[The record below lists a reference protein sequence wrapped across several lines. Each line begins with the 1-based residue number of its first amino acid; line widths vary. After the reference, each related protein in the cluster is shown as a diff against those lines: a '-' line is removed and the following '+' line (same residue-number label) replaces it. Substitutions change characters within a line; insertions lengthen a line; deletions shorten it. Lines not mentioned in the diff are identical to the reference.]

1 MVSHLSL
8 FPIEFGLGHHEF
20 SCVDLF
26 GSKIYLTSNGGRMSF
41 FSRLIT
47 LFIICNVPVAYGD
60 WRVAQGSTVGFVS
73 IKNNV
78 VGEVNTFDQLSGTIF
93 DSGRVQIVIAL
104 SSVETG
110 IKIRN
115 ERLQKMLFEV
125 ASFPTASIDA
135 ALSDSQI
142 AALRAGGA
150 RAESVSVNIR
160 LHGKTV
166 SKTANVSVSSSGGDV
181 RVTTTQPIVITAQE
195 FGLESGV
202 AALQQ
207 IAGLNAISRSIP
219 VTVDLRLTAD

>member
-1 MVSHLSL
+1 MVSMKLSM
-8 FPIEFGLGHHEF
+8 FPKLVILLSGVGFMAPVQADWTV
-20 SCVDLF
+20 SD
-26 GSKIYLTSNGGRMSF
+26 S
-41 FSRLIT
+41 SRI
-47 LFIICNVPVAYGD
+47 
-60 WRVAQGSTVGFVS
+60 GFVS
-73 IKNNV
+73 IKNNRI
-78 VGEVNTFDQLSGTIF
+78 GENNAFERVSGSISE
-93 DSGRVQIVIAL
+93 SGQVAVSVDL

-110 IKIRN
+110 IGIRN

-125 ASFPTASIDA
+125 ASFPTASVDA

-142 AALRAGGA
+142 AALRAGAA
-150 RAESVSVNIR
+150 RAESVSVNIS

-207 IAGLNAISRSIP
+207 IAGLSAISRSIP

>member
-1 MVSHLSL
+1 MFPKLVILLSGVGFMAPVQADWTVSDS
-8 FPIEFGLGHHEF
+8 
-20 SCVDLF
+20 
-26 GSKIYLTSNGGRMSF
+26 
-41 FSRLIT
+41 SRI
-47 LFIICNVPVAYGD
+47 
-60 WRVAQGSTVGFVS
+60 GFVS
-73 IKNNV
+73 IKNNRI
-78 VGEVNTFDQLSGTIF
+78 GENNAFERVSGSISE
-93 DSGRVQIVIAL
+93 SGQVAVSVDL

-110 IKIRN
+110 IGIRN

-135 ALSDSQI
+135 ALSDGQI

-150 RAESVSVNIR
+150 RAESVSVNIS

>member
-1 MVSHLSL
+1 MKLSMFAKLVILLSGVGFMAPVQADWTVSDS
-8 FPIEFGLGHHEF
+8 
-20 SCVDLF
+20 
-26 GSKIYLTSNGGRMSF
+26 
-41 FSRLIT
+41 SRI
-47 LFIICNVPVAYGD
+47 
-60 WRVAQGSTVGFVS
+60 GFVS
-73 IKNNV
+73 IKNNRI
-78 VGEVNTFDQLSGTIF
+78 GENNAFERVSGSISE
-93 DSGRVQIVIAL
+93 SGQVAVSVDL

-110 IKIRN
+110 IGIRN

-135 ALSDSQI
+135 ALSDGQI

-150 RAESVSVNIR
+150 RAESVSVNIS

>member
-1 MVSHLSL
+1 MAKSIFPKLVILLSAVGVMAPAQADWAL
-8 FPIEFGLGHHEF
+8 ND
-20 SCVDLF
+20 S
-26 GSKIYLTSNGGRMSF
+26 
-41 FSRLIT
+41 SRI
-47 LFIICNVPVAYGD
+47 
-60 WRVAQGSTVGFVS
+60 GFVS
-73 IKNNV
+73 IKNNSIGENNAFERV
-78 VGEVNTFDQLSGTIF
+78 SGSISASGEVSLSV
-93 DSGRVQIVIAL
+93 DL

-110 IKIRN
+110 IGIRN

-125 ASFPTASIDA
+125 ASFPTATIDA

-142 AALRAGGA
+142 AALKAGGA
-150 RAESVSVNIR
+150 QTESLAVSVS

-166 SKTANVSVSSSGGDV
+166 SKTANLSVSVSDGGV

-195 FGLESGV
+195 FGLEAGV

>member
-1 MVSHLSL
+1 MAKSIFPKLVILLSAL
-8 FPIEFGLGHHEF
+8 
-20 SCVDLF
+20 CVMAPAQADWALND
-26 GSKIYLTSNGGRMSF
+26 S
-41 FSRLIT
+41 SRI
-47 LFIICNVPVAYGD
+47 
-60 WRVAQGSTVGFVS
+60 GFVS
-73 IKNNV
+73 IKNNSIGENNAFERV
-78 VGEVNTFDQLSGTIF
+78 SGSISASGEVSLSV
-93 DSGRVQIVIAL
+93 DL

-110 IKIRN
+110 IGIRN

-125 ASFPTASIDA
+125 ASFPTATIDA

-142 AALRAGGA
+142 AALKAGGA
-150 RAESVSVNIR
+150 QTESVAVSIS

-166 SKTANVSVSSSGGDV
+166 SKTANLSVSVSDGGV

-195 FGLESGV
+195 FGLEAGV

>member
-1 MVSHLSL
+1 MKLSM
-8 FPIEFGLGHHEF
+8 FPKLVILLSGVGF
-20 SCVDLF
+20 
-26 GSKIYLTSNGGRMSF
+26 T
-41 FSRLIT
+41 
-47 LFIICNVPVAYGD
+47 VPVQAD
-60 WRVAQGSTVGFVS
+60 WTVSDSSRIGFVS
-73 IKNNV
+73 IKNNRI
-78 VGEVNTFDQLSGTIF
+78 GENNAFERVSGSISE
-93 DSGRVQIVIAL
+93 SGQVAVSVDL

-110 IKIRN
+110 IGIRN

-150 RAESVSVNIR
+150 RAESVSVNIS
-160 LHGKTV
+160 LHGKPV
-166 SKTANVSVSSSGGDV
+166 RKTANVSVSSSGGDV

>member
-1 MVSHLSL
+1 MKLSMFPKLVILLSGVGFMEPVEADWTVSDS
-8 FPIEFGLGHHEF
+8 
-20 SCVDLF
+20 
-26 GSKIYLTSNGGRMSF
+26 
-41 FSRLIT
+41 SRI
-47 LFIICNVPVAYGD
+47 
-60 WRVAQGSTVGFVS
+60 GFVS
-73 IKNNV
+73 IKNNRI
-78 VGEVNTFDQLSGTIF
+78 GENNAFERVSGSISE
-93 DSGRVQIVIAL
+93 SGQVAVSVDL

-110 IKIRN
+110 IGIRN

-125 ASFPTASIDA
+125 ASFPTASVDA

-150 RAESVSVNIR
+150 RAESVSVNIS

-207 IAGLNAISRSIP
+207 IAGLSAISRSIP

>member
-1 MVSHLSL
+1 MAKSIFPKLVILLSA
-8 FPIEFGLGHHEF
+8 LGVMAPAQADWALND
-20 SCVDLF
+20 S
-26 GSKIYLTSNGGRMSF
+26 
-41 FSRLIT
+41 SRI
-47 LFIICNVPVAYGD
+47 
-60 WRVAQGSTVGFVS
+60 GFVS
-73 IKNNV
+73 IKNNSIGENNAFERV
-78 VGEVNTFDQLSGTIF
+78 SGSISASGEVSLSV
-93 DSGRVQIVIAL
+93 DL

-110 IKIRN
+110 IGIRN

-125 ASFPTASIDA
+125 ASFPTATIDA

-150 RAESVSVNIR
+150 RAESVSVNIS

>member
-1 MVSHLSL
+1 MKLTMFPKLVILLSGVG
-8 FPIEFGLGHHEF
+8 F
-20 SCVDLF
+20 
-26 GSKIYLTSNGGRMSF
+26 T
-41 FSRLIT
+41 
-47 LFIICNVPVAYGD
+47 VPVQAD
-60 WRVAQGSTVGFVS
+60 WTVSDSSRIGFVS
-73 IKNNV
+73 IKNNRI
-78 VGEVNTFDQLSGTIF
+78 GENNAFERVSGSISE
-93 DSGRVQIVIAL
+93 SGQVAVSVDL

-110 IKIRN
+110 IGIRN

-160 LHGKTV
+160 LRGKTV

>member
-1 MVSHLSL
+1 MVKSMFPKLVILLSA
-8 FPIEFGLGHHEF
+8 LGVMAPAQADWTL
-20 SCVDLF
+20 SD
-26 GSKIYLTSNGGRMSF
+26 S
-41 FSRLIT
+41 SRI
-47 LFIICNVPVAYGD
+47 
-60 WRVAQGSTVGFVS
+60 GFVS
-73 IKNNV
+73 IKNNRI
-78 VGEVNTFDQLSGTIF
+78 GENNAFERVSGSISE
-93 DSGRVQIVIAL
+93 SGQVAVSVDL

-110 IKIRN
+110 IGIRN

-142 AALRAGGA
+142 AALKAGGA
-150 RAESVSVNIR
+150 RAESVSVNIS

>member
-1 MVSHLSL
+1 
-8 FPIEFGLGHHEF
+8 
-20 SCVDLF
+20 
-26 GSKIYLTSNGGRMSF
+26 
-41 FSRLIT
+41 
-47 LFIICNVPVAYGD
+47 
-60 WRVAQGSTVGFVS
+60 
-73 IKNNV
+73 
-78 VGEVNTFDQLSGTIF
+78 
-93 DSGRVQIVIAL
+93 
-104 SSVETG
+104 
-110 IKIRN
+110 
-115 ERLQKMLFEV
+115 MLFEV

-150 RAESVSVNIR
+150 RAESVSVNIS

>member
-1 MVSHLSL
+1 MKLSMFPKLVILLSGVGFMAPVQADWTVSDS
-8 FPIEFGLGHHEF
+8 
-20 SCVDLF
+20 
-26 GSKIYLTSNGGRMSF
+26 
-41 FSRLIT
+41 SRI
-47 LFIICNVPVAYGD
+47 
-60 WRVAQGSTVGFVS
+60 GFVS
-73 IKNNV
+73 IKNNRI
-78 VGEVNTFDQLSGTIF
+78 GENNAFERVSGSISE
-93 DSGRVQIVIAL
+93 SGQVAVSVDL

-110 IKIRN
+110 IGIRN

-135 ALSDSQI
+135 VLSDGQI

-150 RAESVSVNIR
+150 RAESVSVNIS

-166 SKTANVSVSSSGGDV
+166 SKMANVSVSSSGGDV
-181 RVTTTQPIVITAQE
+181 RVTTTQPIVIIAQE

-202 AALQQ
+202 EALQQ

>member
-1 MVSHLSL
+1 MKLSM
-8 FPIEFGLGHHEF
+8 FPKLVILLSGVGFMAPVQADWTVID
-20 SCVDLF
+20 S
-26 GSKIYLTSNGGRMSF
+26 
-41 FSRLIT
+41 SRI
-47 LFIICNVPVAYGD
+47 
-60 WRVAQGSTVGFVS
+60 GFVS
-73 IKNNV
+73 IKNNRI
-78 VGEVNTFDQLSGTIF
+78 GENNAF
-93 DSGRVQIVIAL
+93 GRVSGSISESGQVAVSVDL

-110 IKIRN
+110 IGIRN
-115 ERLQKMLFEV
+115 ERLQKILFEV

-135 ALSDSQI
+135 ALSDGQI
-142 AALRAGGA
+142 VALRAGGA
-150 RAESVSVNIR
+150 RAESVLVNIS

>member
-1 MVSHLSL
+1 MKLSMFPKLVILLSGVGFMAPVQADWTVSDS
-8 FPIEFGLGHHEF
+8 
-20 SCVDLF
+20 
-26 GSKIYLTSNGGRMSF
+26 
-41 FSRLIT
+41 SRI
-47 LFIICNVPVAYGD
+47 
-60 WRVAQGSTVGFVS
+60 GFVS
-73 IKNNV
+73 IKNNRI
-78 VGEVNTFDQLSGTIF
+78 GENNAFERVSGSISE
-93 DSGRVQIVIAL
+93 SGQVAVSVDL

-110 IKIRN
+110 IGIRN

-150 RAESVSVNIR
+150 RAESVSVNIS

>member
-1 MVSHLSL
+1 MKLSMFAKLVILLSGVGFMAPVQADWTVSDS
-8 FPIEFGLGHHEF
+8 
-20 SCVDLF
+20 
-26 GSKIYLTSNGGRMSF
+26 
-41 FSRLIT
+41 SRI
-47 LFIICNVPVAYGD
+47 
-60 WRVAQGSTVGFVS
+60 SFVS
-73 IKNNV
+73 IKNNRI
-78 VGEVNTFDQLSGTIF
+78 GENNAFERVSGSISE
-93 DSGRVQIVIAL
+93 SGQVAVSVDL

-110 IKIRN
+110 IGIRN

-125 ASFPTASIDA
+125 ASFPTASVDA

-150 RAESVSVNIR
+150 RAESVSVNIS

-207 IAGLNAISRSIP
+207 IAGLSAISRSIP

>member
-1 MVSHLSL
+1 MKLSMFPKLVILLSGVGFMAPVEADWTVSDS
-8 FPIEFGLGHHEF
+8 
-20 SCVDLF
+20 
-26 GSKIYLTSNGGRMSF
+26 
-41 FSRLIT
+41 SRI
-47 LFIICNVPVAYGD
+47 
-60 WRVAQGSTVGFVS
+60 GFVS
-73 IKNNV
+73 IKNNRI
-78 VGEVNTFDQLSGTIF
+78 GENNAFERVSGSISE
-93 DSGRVQIVIAL
+93 SGQVAVSVDL

-110 IKIRN
+110 IGIRN

-135 ALSDSQI
+135 ALSDGQI

-150 RAESVSVNIR
+150 RAESVSVNIS

>member
-1 MVSHLSL
+1 MKLSMFPKLVILLSGVGFMAPVQADWTVSDS
-8 FPIEFGLGHHEF
+8 
-20 SCVDLF
+20 
-26 GSKIYLTSNGGRMSF
+26 
-41 FSRLIT
+41 SRI
-47 LFIICNVPVAYGD
+47 
-60 WRVAQGSTVGFVS
+60 GFVS
-73 IKNNV
+73 IKNNRI
-78 VGEVNTFDQLSGTIF
+78 GENNAFERVSGSISE
-93 DSGRVQIVIAL
+93 SGQVAVSVDL

-110 IKIRN
+110 IGIRN

-135 ALSDSQI
+135 ALSDGQI

-150 RAESVSVNIR
+150 RAESVSVNIS

>member
-1 MVSHLSL
+1 MKLSM
-8 FPIEFGLGHHEF
+8 FPKLVILLSGVGF
-20 SCVDLF
+20 
-26 GSKIYLTSNGGRMSF
+26 T
-41 FSRLIT
+41 
-47 LFIICNVPVAYGD
+47 VPVQAD
-60 WRVAQGSTVGFVS
+60 WTVSDSSRIGFVS
-73 IKNNV
+73 IKNNRI
-78 VGEVNTFDQLSGTIF
+78 GENNAFERVSGSISE
-93 DSGRVQIVIAL
+93 SGQVAVSVDL

-110 IKIRN
+110 IGIRN

-135 ALSDSQI
+135 VLSDSQI

-160 LHGKTV
+160 LRGKTV

>member
-1 MVSHLSL
+1 MKLSMFPKLVILLSGVGFMAPVQADWAVSDS
-8 FPIEFGLGHHEF
+8 
-20 SCVDLF
+20 
-26 GSKIYLTSNGGRMSF
+26 
-41 FSRLIT
+41 SRI
-47 LFIICNVPVAYGD
+47 
-60 WRVAQGSTVGFVS
+60 GFVS
-73 IKNNV
+73 IKNNRIGENNAFERVSGSISESGQV
-78 VGEVNTFDQLSGTIF
+78 VVSVD
-93 DSGRVQIVIAL
+93 L

-110 IKIRN
+110 IGIRN

-135 ALSDSQI
+135 ALSYGQI

-150 RAESVSVNIR
+150 RAESVSVNIS

-166 SKTANVSVSSSGGDV
+166 SKMANVSVSSSGGDV

-202 AALQQ
+202 EALQQ